1 MNAPTLQIERKEQG
15 GNNLPVTRPAQDRG
29 HRGRPNKSNNSREV
43 GTRFRSLGGTRQ
55 PGPVCDTVRNVW
67 SSKHENP
74 NSRPNPAQKSPAE
87 EVRSAWASKFDQSS
101 DNLN

>member
-1 MNAPTLQIERKEQG
+1 MPQPCKLREKGRG
-15 GNNLPVTRPAQDRG
+15 GKNPPITRSAQDRG
-29 HRGRPNKSNNSREV
+29 HRGRPNQPSNSREI
-43 GTRFRSLGGTRQ
+43 GPRLRSLGGARQ

-67 SSKHENP
+67 SSKHENQ

-87 EVRSAWASKFDQSS
+87 EVRSAWASRFDQSS